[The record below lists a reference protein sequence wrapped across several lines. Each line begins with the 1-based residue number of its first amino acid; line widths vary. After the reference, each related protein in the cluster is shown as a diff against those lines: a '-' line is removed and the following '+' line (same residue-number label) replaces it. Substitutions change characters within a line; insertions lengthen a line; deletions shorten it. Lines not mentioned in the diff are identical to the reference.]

1 MQHAALNMTP
11 GSAGQE
17 STLRE
22 ITTARIGDTP
32 SLPIS
37 ADPANGLNDDEPLR
51 KRPRLQDECTPKRP
65 PETFQQP
72 PRCHMEVFFEL
83 LEENRRLQKHNVRL
97 NEHNDELRELNEE
110 LRRTSTQIHQKGLTV
125 IGNVVRSN
133 AVIEAAVDTRE
144 AEMRTALSNLWGTP
158 VQMKEQAI
166 QLLKFSSK
174 TSWLVTGLVEEAMQD
189 HQDFLGDNEHR
200 KMQLHYENAEP
211 SPEAA
216 AIINEKLLFI
226 MEGPNISN
234 SITLDL

>member
-1 MQHAALNMTP
+1 MATS
-11 GSAGQE
+11 SAGQK

-22 ITTARIGDTP
+22 VRPTDLKEDTP
-32 SLPIS
+32 SLPES
-37 ADPANGLNDDEPLR
+37 MDSSHGLKDDEPLR
-51 KRPRLQDECTPKRP
+51 KRRRLQDECTLKNP
-65 PETFQQP
+65 PESSQP
-72 PRCHMEVFFEL
+72 PPRGARGTFLEL
-83 LEENRRLQKHNVRL
+83 LEEN
-97 NEHNDELRELNEE
+97 LRMRKQNLDLDKQIDQLRKQNEE
-110 LRRTSTQIHQKGLTV
+110 FRRANTQIRQNGLM
-125 IGNVVRSN
+125 IIENVVRSN